1 MLACANDRVGTV
13 CTVQYKTSFVCE
25 EREPSCVHLAFR
37 LLLLLAHGGGTKF
50 LNLNFVAVNCF
61 LNTYPT
67 RTEIPTF
74 SHSQRIGSFGQ
85 YEVYSTVASD
95 NKLRQDIEN
104 YQETFILS
112 RSELSAIVL

>member
-1 MLACANDRVGTV
+1 M
-13 CTVQYKTSFVCE
+13 
-25 EREPSCVHLAFR
+25 HLAFR
-37 LLLLLAHGGGTKF
+37 LLLLLADGGTKF

-85 YEVYSTVASD
+85 YEVYSSD